1 MRFAEKSFQIEIP
14 GFEIL
19 EKLGQ
24 GNMSEVFS
32 AMQLNMDRMVAIKVL
47 SPKLSSQ
54 KEYSD
59 QFISEAK
66 LVAKLNH
73 NNIIKG
79 LAIGEHKGLHY
90 FVMEFIDGINLQ
102 DKLHIEGIFSEKLA
116 LEITLQIV
124 DALKYIQQFGIL
136 HRDIKPAN
144 IILNYQK
151 VPKLADLG
159 LGITKN
165 KMEASQNN
173 IAGTPYYISPEQAQH
188 NQVDFRSDLYSLGAT
203 LFHLITGRPPFEG
216 ANSLV
221 VLTKHITEDL
231 TPAKEINP
239 NVSKGVSDLILKMM
253 AKNADDR
260 YQTCDELI
268 NDIQAVLE
276 TGILPMKSRLSIKSQ
291 NKNLKKTR
299 RFRGHSSRIRSNV
312 IRRKSTRQKININDS
327 DENEDVSTVECLVN
341 NSDLIPSITN
351 CMEMLNQA
359 IACKDLS
366 LKEAFLLKAM
376 SNESKENEVTAL
388 EAKCRLAYLI
398 SKVRKKEAIQILTEI
413 AEDFK
418 EYKDNKFYNYA
429 MKKHKELMGS

>member
-1 MRFAEKSFQIEIP
+1 MRFADKAFQIEIP

-79 LAIGEHKGLHY
+79 LAIGENKGLHY

-102 DKLHIEGIFSEKLA
+102 DKLIIEGVFSEKLA

-144 IILNYQK
+144 IILNYQN

-165 KMEASQNN
+165 KLEASQNN

-188 NQVDFRSDLYSLGAT
+188 NEVDFRSDLYSLGAT

-221 VLTKHITEDL
+221 VMTKHITEDL

-239 NVSKGVSDLILKMM
+239 NLSKGVSDLILKMM

-260 YQTCDELI
+260 YQTCDELM
-268 NDIQAVLE
+268 NDIKVVLE
-276 TGILPMKSRLSIKSQ
+276 TGILPIKSRLSIKSQ

-299 RFRGHSSRIRSNV
+299 RFRGHSSKIRSNV
-312 IRRKSTRQKININDS
+312 VRRKSSRKIYIQDS
-327 DENEDVSTVECLVN
+327 DENEDISTAECIVN
-341 NSDLIPSITN
+341 NSDLIPSPIN
-351 CMEMLNQA
+351 CMEMLKQA
-359 IACKDLS
+359 IACEDLS

-376 SNESKENEVTAL
+376 SNQSKENDPIAL
-388 EAKCRLAYLI
+388 EAKCRLGYLI
-398 SKVRKKEAIQILTEI
+398 SKVRKKEAIQIFTEI

-418 EYKDNKFYNYA
+418 EYKENKFFKYS
-429 MKKHKELMGS
+429 MKKHKELTGS